1 MPMKHLMQKVKKKV
15 SVIQLYLTLQPH
27 ELSPPGSS
35 VYGILQARI
44 QEWVAIPF
52 SRGSS
57 WSRGL
62 TQVSHIAGRF
72 FTIWA
77 TREAQSI
84 SYNALKRRKMLI
96 CHPSSLIPHLSV
108 DKLVT
113 RMSSNN
119 LHHICSSCQTCR
131 GGLIFFLRDHL
142 SGCVTSV
149 SLPCN
154 VTLAA
159 EYGRHYQ

>member
-1 MPMKHLMQKVKKKV
+1 
-15 SVIQLYLTLQPH
+15 
-27 ELSPPGSS
+27 
-35 VYGILQARI
+35 
-44 QEWVAIPF
+44 
-52 SRGSS
+52 
-57 WSRGL
+57 
-62 TQVSHIAGRF
+62 
-72 FTIWA
+72 
-77 TREAQSI
+77 
-84 SYNALKRRKMLI
+84 MLI

-159 EYGRHYQ
+159 EYGRHYQQRAIEGQCDDGRRTVLRWVFNPPSLVTQVESQWIGADQLQSHTQVTHTLSTQGPLLCKLQYVAPLPPPVANCIYLWQSHPL